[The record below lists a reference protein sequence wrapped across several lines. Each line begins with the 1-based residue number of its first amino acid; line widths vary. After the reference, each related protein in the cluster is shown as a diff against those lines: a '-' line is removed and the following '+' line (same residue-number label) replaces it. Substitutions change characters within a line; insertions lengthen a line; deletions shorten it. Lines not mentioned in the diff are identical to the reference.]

1 MPAGPAIG
9 VKPCVMFAGPEWQDH
24 SARRFG
30 LAAPRAT
37 SSGGEARVSV
47 QPFNDA
53 LLERLDLGLKAR
65 PAAVM
70 LQKARTFVK
79 ARSPVF
85 SVPIGGVDG
94 LSSIGQLTQRQT
106 DLLSLFSRFSRFSA
120 VPPHQRV
127 FGGSVVGDDR
137 TSYRLICELGA

>member
-37 SSGGEARVSV
+37 SSGGEGGVSV

-79 ARSPVF
+79 ARSPIF
-85 SVPIGGVDG
+85 SVPSVGAVG
-94 LSSIGQLTQRQT
+94 LSSTGRRTQRQT
-106 DLLSLFSRFSRFSA
+106 DLLSFFRGFSSFSA
-120 VPPHQRV
+120 APPHQRV
-127 FGGSVVGDDR
+127 FGGSVIGKDR
-137 TSYRLICELGA
+137 IFYRLICELGA